1 MTTPRDEA
9 TPPVRVRLPRDE
21 RRALLLEAAL
31 DVFSHHGYHA
41 TAMDD
46 IAERAGVSKP
56 VLYQHFDSKL
66 ELYVALAERVRDEL
80 VHTVRSALSS
90 TPDNDRR
97 IAATLEAFF
106 EFVDR
111 PGSGYPL
118 ILASDMAAEPAV
130 AVIIEQAQH
139 GCAEAIGRVI
149 QDETALGSEEAE
161 LLGVAISSQVQAVS
175 RYWYETRSPLSRQQ
189 TMDLLVSLVW
199 RGIGHVPQAGAGD
212 GDVGEHHRRGI
223 T

>member
-1 MTTPRDEA
+1 
-9 TPPVRVRLPRDE
+9 
-21 RRALLLEAAL
+21 
-31 DVFSHHGYHA
+31 
-41 TAMDD
+41 
-46 IAERAGVSKP
+46 

-80 VHTVRSALSS
+80 VQTVRSALAS
-90 TPDNDRR
+90 TVDNDRR

-130 AVIIEQAQH
+130 AAIIDQAQH

-149 QDETALGSEEAE
+149 QEETDLGSEEAK

-175 RYWYETRSPLSRQQ
+175 RYW
-189 TMDLLVSLVW
+189 
-199 RGIGHVPQAGAGD
+199 
-212 GDVGEHHRRGI
+212 
-223 T
+223 